1 MFRLWGEKL
10 TDFQVVR
17 VSPFYTWLHFA
28 DQPDVML
35 QPWQP
40 APVVAPPHV
49 RDGPPLRV
57 LRSHPELWM
66 CPSCEH
72 WPLTTLTVITPSANG
87 APTPH
92 CRRLMTNLC
101 FVSGQP
107 PDTLVNAL
115 VGVIQSP
122 DMAHILFFGYCKKSQ
137 WLATFCDNDRNNIPD
152 WVTAD
157 HLLLHNHNN
166 SGWNALLVTK

>member
-1 MFRLWGEKL
+1 MPNILLKKGHLVKSPYRSHGGCFACEGKNWLISRLCVSAHFILGFTSL
-10 TDFQVVR
+10 T
-17 VSPFYTWLHFA
+17 SLTSL
-28 DQPDVML
+28 L
-35 QPWQP
+35 QPQQP
-40 APVVAPPHV
+40 APAVAPPRV
-49 RDGPPLRV
+49 RDGPQLRV
-57 LRSHPELWM
+57 LRSHPEPGM

-72 WPLTTLTVITPSANG
+72 WSLTTLTVITPSANG

-122 DMAHILFFGYCKKSQ
+122 DMAHILFFGIVRSHS
-137 WLATFCDNDRNNIPD
+137 D
-152 WVTAD
+152 
-157 HLLLHNHNN
+157 
-166 SGWNALLVTK
+166 